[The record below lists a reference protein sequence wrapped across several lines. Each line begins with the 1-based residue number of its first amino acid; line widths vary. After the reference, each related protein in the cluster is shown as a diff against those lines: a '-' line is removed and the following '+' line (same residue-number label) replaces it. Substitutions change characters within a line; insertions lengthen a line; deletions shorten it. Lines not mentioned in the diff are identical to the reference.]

1 MKLMQQPLFYHFQTV
16 QLGMSLTM
24 RWKEPRLLIDKTFD
38 FGNGSKLVPV
48 EAALVDKHLW
58 RPGQF

>member
-1 MKLMQQPLFYHFQTV
+1 
-16 QLGMSLTM
+16 M

-58 RPGQF
+58 RPGELYKFPFKISEGLKY